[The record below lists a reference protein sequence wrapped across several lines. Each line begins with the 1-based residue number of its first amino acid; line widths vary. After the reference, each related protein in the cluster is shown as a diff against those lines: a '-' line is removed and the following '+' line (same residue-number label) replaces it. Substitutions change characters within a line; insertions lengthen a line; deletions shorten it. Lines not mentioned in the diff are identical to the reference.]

1 MASNTFP
8 TILKRLQDAGE
19 GDPEFLAMDVLNSI
33 KKRTTGLS
41 KDCRKAICRIGQ
53 APTWLCGAATL
64 VELPTVAVTASNPT
78 GLLQSEATSKSL
90 VQAMQQSTRHSL
102 DGDKLQKVV
111 IKTEQRKPLS
121 SSFIRKWMQ
130 RFQSTYQLGRT
141 EGSHPAQKFHRTAI
155 NTQRKPP
162 TLRGRPV
169 ERSRLEADRV
179 KNDEELTEDE
189 EDRPQS
195 SLARRRNHDKHKKD
209 DDDKP
214 EDEENIPRPF
224 QPDALWSDDDIKVY
238 PQLNWALNGLQRH
251 EIQEMYRSSITGETF
266 NLGLDRDSSKTQ
278 QLCAFLSAVLKE
290 TSRPSNETAGTNIP
304 YAFAIKQIFK
314 VDKIDDVDLLA
325 LINGQPHLMT
335 PDPCRLSGIC
345 RLPIT
350 MITSDSNVQDDV
362 QEMFMVNTFLP
373 FVLNAELKDRGAHPG
388 HFAWELKEEL
398 NESDL
403 YQPRSWHGIITLVT
417 MDMPLGNEED
427 VTHFEEGIARLPG
440 LQNAPPGCLSC
451 EREDL

>member
-8 TILKRLQDAGE
+8 TILKRLQDASE

-33 KKRTTGLS
+33 KKRATGLS

-53 APTWLCGAATL
+53 TPTWLCGAATL

-90 VQAMQQSTRHSL
+90 VQAMQQSPRHSL

-111 IKTEQRKPLS
+111 DQDGAEKA
-121 SSFIRKWMQ
+121 SFIL
-130 RFQSTYQLGRT
+130 F
-141 EGSHPAQKFHRTAI
+141 HPKVDAEIPEHLSAWS
-155 NTQRKPP
+155 N
-162 TLRGRPV
+162 GG
-169 ERSRLEADRV
+169 
-179 KNDEELTEDE
+179 
-189 EDRPQS
+189 
-195 SLARRRNHDKHKKD
+195 RNHDKHKKD

-251 EIQEMYRSSITGETF
+251 EIQEIYRSSITGETF
-266 NLGLDRDSSKTQ
+266 NLGLDRDSSNTQ

-290 TSRPSNETAGTNIP
+290 TSRPSP
-304 YAFAIKQIFK
+304 YAFAIKQIFQ

-388 HFAWELKEEL
+388 HFVWELKEEL